1 MESTPH
7 ACANTPQRHTFRRR
21 LNRWLLDP
29 HAPGSIQA
37 PLHQLITTLVV
48 MNLIS
53 LIFEYGTAIYAS
65 YSGFFNGLELFCT
78 FFFCVEFVLR
88 VYLAPEQPSFSN
100 YRFAR
105 MRYLISAT
113 AIIDFLAL
121 LPFFVSAAAGFEVH
135 LLWLL
140 RLFRL
145 LKLGQAIA
153 PAMHEFRVANQHRSF
168 KQRVYSLLHLDEFS
182 GTLHR
187 YIDQLIVWCVL
198 TSVIAIVLESVDS
211 IHTPNRHAFM
221 VLDVTLVALFAV
233 EYVLRM
239 YCCTADRHYADPV
252 LGRIRYFFSPN
263 ALIDFLALVP
273 FLMEL
278 FFHQFL
284 DLRFLRVFRILRV
297 FKLTRYTASL
307 STLQKVVARESGIL
321 YTAGFIMLLLVILT
335 AALGFLFEHEAQPDK
350 FENIPQSIYWATIT
364 LASVGYGDL
373 SPITPWGR
381 TLTVIISI
389 LGIAIF
395 ALPAG
400 ILASAFTDQLRMDR
414 EDFEERVKRLLADG
428 EISAD
433 DRAVLR
439 VEAERLHIGHRFEST
454 LRKLAEERTL
464 RLREQA
470 EADRALEEHLKHAF
484 AELLEESHSTPQA
497 AAAAQATQLGALLL
511 HLRRTVEEARQLS
524 DQDSIDQWQTK
535 LKMLNPTSQELAAF
549 TALLQTLRQARS

>member
-1 MESTPH
+1 
-7 ACANTPQRHTFRRR
+7 
-21 LNRWLLDP
+21 
-29 HAPGSIQA
+29 
-37 PLHQLITTLVV
+37 
-48 MNLIS
+48 
-53 LIFEYGTAIYAS
+53 
-65 YSGFFNGLELFCT
+65 
-78 FFFCVEFVLR
+78 
-88 VYLAPEQPSFSN
+88 
-100 YRFAR
+100 
-105 MRYLISAT
+105 
-113 AIIDFLAL
+113 
-121 LPFFVSAAAGFEVH
+121 
-135 LLWLL
+135 
-140 RLFRL
+140 
-145 LKLGQAIA
+145 
-153 PAMHEFRVANQHRSF
+153 
-168 KQRVYSLLHLDEFS
+168 
-182 GTLHR
+182 
-187 YIDQLIVWCVL
+187 
-198 TSVIAIVLESVDS
+198 
-211 IHTPNRHAFM
+211 
-221 VLDVTLVALFAV
+221 
-233 EYVLRM
+233 
-239 YCCTADRHYADPV
+239 
-252 LGRIRYFFSPN
+252 
-263 ALIDFLALVP
+263 
-273 FLMEL
+273 
-278 FFHQFL
+278 
-284 DLRFLRVFRILRV
+284 LRV

-524 DQDSIDQWQTK
+524 DQESIDQWQTK